1 MILLC
6 CCCCLWLQELF
17 LSLTTTLVVY
27 SDFYLLSFV
36 IILVLLSKFKFNDT
50 SLLLLLL
57 SSWLPKLVCKFKFL
71 PAISCSLSG
80 EMLSIHKNGSV
91 CKTQVLRLSL
101 HKCQSKML
109 CNNICYIS
117 IYSDYFKGNPLKLFQ
132 SYESNFQFNTE
143 VHSL

>member
-1 MILLC
+1 MTGVLDR
-6 CCCCLWLQELF
+6 
-17 LSLTTTLVVY
+17 LSLR
-27 SDFYLLSFV
+27 DPLLEAQLAS
-36 IILVLLSKFKFNDT
+36 LS
-50 SLLLLLL
+50 
-57 SSWLPKLVCKFKFL
+57 
-71 PAISCSLSG
+71 AISCSLSG